1 MMKFCVQPAN
11 ILGLLAIVAILHT
24 PFVLKSAKAN
34 FPDYA
39 NDVSANLPAVNNNG
53 PFRIIYDSLRLSAK
67 GLASEAFDNA
77 IAGYTILR
85 ENGELDKDDIL
96 TIADFTQLSSQKRLF
111 VIDLKNCKLL
121 YNTYVAHG
129 ENSGKGMATLFS
141 NKNES
146 LQSSPGFYVTAGTFD
161 GKHGFSMKL
170 KGMEKNIN
178 DKAEERGIIM
188 HSANYVSETFIR
200 SHGYLGRSW
209 GCPAV
214 LKEMNKPIIS
224 KIKNG
229 SCLFIYSKC
238 KNYFKQ
244 SALLKSV

>member
-11 ILGLLAIVAILHT
+11 LLGLLAIVAILHT

-34 FPDYA
+34 FSFHA
-39 NDVSANLPAVNNNG
+39 NKVSANLTADNNNG
-53 PFRIIYDSLRLSAK
+53 PFRIIYDSLRLSSK

-77 IAGYTILR
+77 MAGYNKLR
-85 ENGELDKDDIL
+85 EKGELGNDEIL
-96 TIADFTQLSSQKRLF
+96 TIADFTQPSSQKRLF

-121 YNTYVAHG
+121 YYTYVAHG

-161 GKHGFSMKL
+161 GKHGYSMKL
-170 KGMEKNIN
+170 RGMEKSIN

-188 HSANYVSETFIR
+188 HSADYVSETFIR

-214 LKEMNKPIIS
+214 SKEMNKPIIS

-229 SCLFIYSKC
+229 SCLFINSKC
-238 KNYFKQ
+238 KNYLKH